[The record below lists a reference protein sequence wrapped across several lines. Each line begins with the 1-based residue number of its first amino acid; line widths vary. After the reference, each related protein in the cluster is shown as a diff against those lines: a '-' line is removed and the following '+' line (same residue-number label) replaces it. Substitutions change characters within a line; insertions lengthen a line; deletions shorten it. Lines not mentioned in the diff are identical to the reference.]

1 MNRWTSGLLT
11 LMTLAVAT
19 PARLP
24 IVNDD
29 FARAR
34 AQAIERKVPLFVEV
48 WAPW

>member
-1 MNRWTSGLLT
+1 MNRWTPALLAM
-11 LMTLAVAT
+11 MTVAATT

-34 AQAIERKVPLFVEV
+34 ALATARKVPLFVEV